1 MSATWPPSGAVIT
14 IPFSVDQ
21 FLENLAQYNEAV
33 WPMQLVLY
41 VAALACLGLLF
52 TTRAWAGRMISL
64 LLTGLWIWMAVA
76 YHLKFFALINVAAWW
91 FGILFALGATF
102 FDWYGVVNDRLRF
115 HPTSG
120 PWRVT
125 GGILVIF
132 ALVIYPV
139 LSFTLGQRYPAIPTI
154 GLPCPTTIFT
164 IGILLFAQAP
174 APRAVFVIPVLWS
187 AIGSLAALELGMT
200 QDLALSVAGIIGLV
214 AALRVRGPRIWL
226 FEQMPHGR

>member
-1 MSATWPPSGAVIT
+1 MNATWPTSGAVIT
-14 IPFSVDQ
+14 IPFNVDQ

-41 VAALACLGLLF
+41 AAALACLGLLF
-52 TTRAWAGRMISL
+52 TTRPWASRMISL

-115 HPTSG
+115 RAASG
-120 PWRVT
+120 PWGVT
-125 GGILVIF
+125 GAILMIF
-132 ALVIYPV
+132 ALVIYPA
-139 LSFTLGQRYPAIPTI
+139 LSSTLGHRYPAIPTF

-174 APRAVFVIPVLWS
+174 APRAVFVMPVLWS

-200 QDLALSVAGIIGLV
+200 QDLALSVAGIIGLI
-214 AALRVRGPRIWL
+214 AALRVPGPRIWL
-226 FEQMPHGR
+226 CEQMPHVR

>member
-1 MSATWPPSGAVIT
+1 MT
-14 IPFSVDQ
+14 IPFSVDE

-41 VAALACLGLLF
+41 AAALTCLGLLC
-52 TTRAWAGRMISL
+52 TTRAWASRMISL

-115 HPTSG
+115 HLASG
-120 PWRVT
+120 SWHVT
-125 GGILVIF
+125 GAILVIF
-132 ALVIYPV
+132 ALVIYPL
-139 LSFTLGQRYPAIPTI
+139 LSFTLGHRYPAIPTF

-187 AIGSLAALELGMT
+187 AIGSLAALEAGMT
-200 QDLALSVAGIIGLV
+200 QDLALSVAGIIGFV
-214 AALRVRGPRIWL
+214 AVLRVRSLRIWL
-226 FEQMPHGR
+226 GEQMPHVR